1 MRRPE
6 NSTEALTKALHA
18 MADRPFTFMEVCGTH
33 TVSIF
38 RQGLRSLFPEQLKLI
53 SGPGCPVCVT
63 SQGEIDA
70 ALGLAARDGV
80 ILATYGDMLRV
91 PGSNGSLQEM
101 RSTGA
106 DVRVVTSAA
115 EAMKIAMENP
125 ERETVFL
132 GVGFETTAP
141 ATAVV
146 LNQAM
151 KSETRNFSVLCLH
164 KAVPPALRALA
175 CDPELGIDGFL
186 LPGHVSVILGVEPYR
201 FLADELHIA
210 CSIAGFEAKDILLG
224 LVDLVRQVRSGTPVV
239 RSLYP
244 RAVRP
249 EGNPLARQSMNRVFC
264 SVDREWRGLGVIPLS
279 GFGLEGE
286 WSRFDALQRFG
297 IALTHTPPPPGCAC
311 GDILRGRL
319 DPPECPLFGKT
330 CTPASPVGPCMVSG
344 EGSCAAWYRYS
355 KGGNDKCKI

>member
-1 MRRPE
+1 MRRSGYDPE
-6 NSTEALTKALHA
+6 TLSEALKATI
-18 MADRPFTFMEVCGTH
+18 DRPLTFMEVCGTH

-38 RQGLRSLFPEQLKLI
+38 RQGLRSMFPEQLRLI

-70 ALGLAARDGV
+70 ALRLAAKDDIV
-80 ILATYGDMLRV
+80 MATYGDMLRV
-91 PGSNGSLQEM
+91 PGSSGSLQEQ
-101 RSTGA
+101 RALGA
-106 DVRVVTSAA
+106 NVRVVTSAA
-115 EAMKIAMENP
+115 EALDIAVRNP

-146 LNQAM
+146 LEQAM
-151 KSETRNFSVLCLH
+151 RADIRNFSVLCLH
-164 KAVPPALRALA
+164 KAVPPALRTLA
-175 CDPELGIDGFL
+175 CDPELAIDGFL

-201 FLADELHIA
+201 FLADEMHIA
-210 CSIAGFEAKDILLG
+210 CSIAGFEADDILLG
-224 LVDLVRQVRSGTPVV
+224 LLDLVRQVRTDRPDV
-239 RSLYP
+239 RSMYP

-249 EGNPLARQSMNRVFC
+249 EGNPLARESMDRVFGRT
-264 SVDREWRGLGVIPLS
+264 DREWRGLGVIPLS
-279 GFGLEGE
+279 GFDLQGE
-286 WSRFDALQRFG
+286 WSQFDALERFG
-297 IALTHTPPPPGCAC
+297 VSVTHAPPPPGCAC

-344 EGSCAAWYRYS
+344 EGSCAAWYRYN
-355 KGGNDKCKI
+355 KGGNAQCRI